1 MSDRP
6 LRVGVIGASYA
17 TAGHLPVYA
26 RLPEIEVT
34 AIATAHRDTAEAAAR
49 RFAITAAYD
58 DYRRLCESGQVDLVD
73 VVTRPSLHP
82 PMAIAALR
90 AGKHVLCEAP
100 LAPDAAGGAEMA
112 EAARAAG
119 THAVV
124 DLQSRF
130 SPGLRHLRRLVRDG
144 WLGRVHNVNA
154 TAFYPTF
161 TRPER
166 AAASLW
172 CADADTG
179 ASSLRVHGLHTAD
192 LITWIFGP
200 LTDVSGHA
208 TTRETTWPGPD
219 GPITATSADSS
230 TLSARTAD
238 GALCSIHTS
247 WVAWHGSGWRL
258 EVYGSHGHLRA
269 EAPGHT
275 GHHPITLHG
284 ARHDEPAPT
293 RLTPPPDD
301 DPITDPPP
309 HAPGHA
315 FAHLARR
322 LARTINGDLDPD
334 LPTFDDALT
343 LLHIA
348 DAAETRA

>member
-1 MSDRP
+1 MSRTR

-17 TAGHLPVYA
+17 AGAHLPVYA

-34 AIATAHRDTAEAAAR
+34 AIATAHRDTAEAAAE
-49 RFAITAAYD
+49 RFGIPAAYD
-58 DYRRLCESGQVDLVD
+58 DYRELCRSADVDLVD

-82 PMAIAALR
+82 PMAIAALQ

-100 LAPDAAGGAEMA
+100 LAPDSASGAEMA
-112 EAARAAG
+112 AAAQAAG
-119 THAVV
+119 TLAVV

-130 SPGLRHLRRLVRDG
+130 SPGLWHLRRLVRDG
-144 WLGRVHNVNA
+144 RLGTPYNVQA

-166 AAASLW
+166 AASSLW
-172 CADADTG
+172 CADAATG
-179 ASSLRVHGLHTAD
+179 ANSLRVHGLHTAD

-200 LTDVSGHA
+200 LTDVTGHA
-208 TTRETTWPGPD
+208 ATRAPTWPGPD
-219 GPITATSADSS
+219 GPIAATSADSS
-230 TLSARTAD
+230 TLIARTAG

-247 WVAWHGSGWRL
+247 WLAWHGSGWRL
-258 EVYGSHGHLRA
+258 EAYGSHGRILA

-275 GHHPITLHG
+275 GHHPVTLHG
-284 ARHDEPAPT
+284 ARHDDPALVP
-293 RLTPPPDD
+293 LAPPPGD
-301 DPITDPPP
+301 DPITDPPAD
-309 HAPGHA
+309 APGHA

-322 LARTINGDLDPD
+322 LAHAAAGSPDPD

-343 LLHIA
+343 LLHHA
-348 DAAETRA
+348 EAASLT

>member
-1 MSDRP
+1 MTGRP

-17 TAGHLPVYA
+17 AGSHLPVYA

-49 RFAITAAYD
+49 RFGIPAAYD
-58 DYRRLCESGQVDLVD
+58 DYRRLCQSDQVDLVD

-82 PMAIAALR
+82 PMAIAALQ

-100 LAPDAAGGAEMA
+100 LAPDTAGGTEMA
-112 EAARAAG
+112 DAAHAAG

-130 SPGLRHLRRLVRDG
+130 SPGLWHLRRLVRDG
-144 WLGRVHNVNA
+144 WLGRVHNIHA

-161 TRPER
+161 TRPEQ

-172 CADADTG
+172 CADATTG

-200 LTDVSGHA
+200 LTDVTGHTA
-208 TTRETTWPGPD
+208 TRESTWRGPD
-219 GPITATSADSS
+219 GPISATSADSS
-230 TLSARTAD
+230 ALTARTTG
-238 GALCSIHTS
+238 GALCTIHTS
-247 WVAWHGSGWRL
+247 WIAWHGSGWRL
-258 EVYGSHGHLRA
+258 EVYGSDGHLRA

-275 GHHPITLHG
+275 GHHPITLPG
-284 ARHDEPAPT
+284 ARHDEPTLT
-293 RLTPPPDD
+293 RLIPPPDD
-301 DPITDPPP
+301 DPINDPPP
-309 HAPGHA
+309 DAPGHA
-315 FAHLARR
+315 FAQLARR
-322 LARTINGDLDPD
+322 LARSVNGDLDPD
-334 LPTFDDALT
+334 LPTFDDALA

-348 DAAETRA
+348 DAAETHG